1 MNTTLARNIL
11 PAAALLAVS
20 LHGGIAHGQARY
32 TLSNLATLGG
42 TSSSGNSI
50 NNRGWVSGRSNL
62 PGNQARH
69 ATLWRGNALSD
80 LGTLGG
86 PNSVVVWPVKN
97 VNGVVS
103 GIAQTAEP
111 DPLGENWSCSFFFP
125 GATSTGYRCVG
136 FRWENGLMR
145 ELPTLGGTHGFA
157 AGTNNLGQTVGWAEN
172 TVRDPTCV
180 PPQVLQFRA
189 VLWDVR
195 RKAHELP
202 PLASDSVSAAT
213 AINDQGQAVGISG
226 ICDIAVGELSAIHA
240 VRWQNGV
247 PEDLGNIGGDAW
259 NTPTAINARGDIV
272 GFANVA
278 PGIDFNPHAFLW
290 TAGAGIR
297 DLGTLPGDAS
307 SQATGI
313 NGAGQVVGQS
323 CDAQGAC
330 RAFVWQ
336 DGVMRD
342 LQPLIHSGD
351 EDLLLSANDIDDHGR
366 ITGQAIDVAS
376 GTFVAFLATPLDE

>member
-32 TLSNLATLGG
+32 TLANLATLGG
-42 TSSSGNSI
+42 TSSTGNSI
-50 NNRGWVSGRSNL
+50 NNRGWASGRSNL

-125 GATSTGYRCVG
+125 AATRAGYRCVG

-189 VLWDVR
+189 VLWDAR

-202 PLASDSVSAAT
+202 PLAGDSVSAAT
-213 AINDQGQAVGISG
+213 AINDRGQAVGISG

-259 NTPTAINARGDIV
+259 NTPTAINAHGDIV

-351 EDLLLSANDIDDHGR
+351 DDILLSANDIDDHGR
-366 ITGQAIDVAS
+366 ITGQAIDLAS